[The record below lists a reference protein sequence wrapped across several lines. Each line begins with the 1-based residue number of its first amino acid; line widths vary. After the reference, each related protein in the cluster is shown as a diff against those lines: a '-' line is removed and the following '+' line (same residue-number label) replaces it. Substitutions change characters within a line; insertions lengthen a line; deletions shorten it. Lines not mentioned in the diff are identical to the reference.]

1 MPATESQERRV
12 VCVVFAQASGLAELP
27 ESDRTATAD
36 ALFRRLR
43 IVVESHG
50 GSVDKFIGDVVMALW
65 GAPKAHEDDEARAL
79 RASLE
84 MARETATFASE
95 RGLALGLRAGVNRGE
110 VLYGR
115 VGGDRATVMG
125 DAVNVAQRLEAAAA
139 PGQVLASA
147 SVEALARGAFEFRA
161 IPPLRVKG
169 REEPVSAFAVM
180 GGTPGRTARLDA
192 APMMGRSAE
201 LERLTSAV
209 SAGRGAFLWVEG
221 EAGIGKSRL
230 LGEMR
235 ARLRLSRPGLRIET
249 GRATDAA
256 KLPMFALGE
265 AMGRTHEDR
274 LSLALTEELAAAGAS
289 AVDARNW
296 GNLIAISLGRAV
308 EDSNAGAVE
317 PARLKAETHWAWEQW
332 LRARLARGPL
342 LLCLED
348 LHVADDGTIDLL
360 TCLASRLAAESFAI
374 VATARPGGRRP
385 GGFEAVALGELPAD
399 AATALAAS
407 ILGGPLAPDLEAFL
421 AKKSGG
427 NPYYIEELS
436 RFLLENRLA
445 IGRPLRMASRT
456 ERVPDGLQGL
466 LVARLDGLAAEE
478 KEVVKG
484 ASVVGQ
490 EFWELFLAGLLDRE
504 VHAALLEASRR
515 GMVLDRPASL
525 LPGERQSAFRHAL
538 LRDAAYSLVTKKE
551 RARLHGAA
559 ADAFERRAPA
569 AGRIATVLAARHRE
583 AAGAPREAAMLWM
596 RAARDAFIAPAWEES
611 LSYAAEAERLG
622 GGAETAL
629 FAGNALLHLA
639 RYPEALERFESV
651 LADPATKFRSRAFL
665 QKARICSKTSRLEEA
680 EEAAGLA
687 LELADDD
694 EFRTEILGFRAAL
707 QSRRGRAAAARES
720 LALAHRLMAGRP
732 PESRSAFFVAHADG
746 DVLFGSG
753 DFQGALRAFES
764 ALEFQRAQGNRFG
777 VLGCLN
783 SIGQTRHRLGDF
795 EGAARALEAAIEG
808 QREIGDR
815 RGVATC
821 LLNLGLVH
829 QWRGDYARAVEAAEE
844 ALRLHLEIGDG
855 IGAASAHSNLGIAL
869 FRSGKPEAAIAEHRA
884 ALAILRV
891 SGEPTALANC
901 LGNIGNVLVD
911 RGEYAEAALA
921 QEESIAIQ
929 RRIGNRLGLACSLGN
944 LAAIRLS
951 QGACEEALRGH
962 VEALALKREIGDLSG
977 AAHSLSGIGSAK
989 HALGELAEAATSHE
1003 ESLALRRR
1011 LGDRPGI
1018 ADSLAS
1024 LGALLASRGDFE
1036 AAIRATQESVAIS
1049 AEIGNRSLE
1058 ALGRFEAARAHHLR
1072 GDDPAAC
1079 REISVAISLRRALGE
1094 LPGVA
1099 EGVAFRGLYRVRNA
1113 SPADAAGILESL
1125 GEARRVGPGFWTPLV
1140 DAVADAARGTA
1151 GMPSGERRETGRLTF
1166 AHRFAVAEARAL
1178 AHRARGDREGAR
1190 RLLDEGIA
1198 LAEAHGAPG
1207 EAAPLRAL
1215 RESR

>member
-27 ESDRTATAD
+27 ESERTAIAD

-43 IVVESHG
+43 LVVESHG

-84 MARETATFASE
+84 MARETATFASHH
-95 RGLALGLRAGVNRGE
+95 GVALGLRAGVNRGE

-139 PGQVLASA
+139 SGQVLASA
-147 SVEALARGAFEFRA
+147 AVETLARGAFEFQA
-161 IPPLRVKG
+161 IPPLHLKG
-169 REEPVSAFAVM
+169 REESVSAFAVT
-180 GGTPGRTARLDA
+180 GGSPGRTARLDA
-192 APMMGRSAE
+192 APMVGRSAE
-201 LERLTSAV
+201 IERLTSAV

-221 EAGIGKSRL
+221 EAGVGKSRL
-230 LGEMR
+230 VGELR
-235 ARLRLSRPGLRIET
+235 ARLRLLRPGLRIET

-256 KLPMFALGE
+256 KLPMYALGE
-265 AMGRTHEDR
+265 AIGQTHGER
-274 LSLALTEELAAAGAS
+274 LAPALAEALAAAGAS
-289 AVDARNW
+289 AGDARNW

-332 LRARLARGPL
+332 MRALLARGPL

-360 TCLASRLAAESFAI
+360 ACLASRLAAESFAV
-374 VATARPGGRRP
+374 VATARPGARRP

-427 NPYYIEELS
+427 NPYYIEELA

-445 IGRPLRMASRT
+445 VGLPLRLASRT

-466 LVARLDGLAAEE
+466 LVARLDGLAADE

-504 VHAALLEASRR
+504 VHASLAEASRR

-559 ADAFERRAPA
+559 ADAFEKRASA

-583 AAGAPREAAMLWM
+583 AAGAPGEAAILWM
-596 RAARDAFIAPAWEES
+596 RAARDAFAAPAWEES

-622 GGAETAL
+622 GGTDTAL
-629 FAGNALLHLA
+629 FTGNALLHLA
-639 RYPEALERFESV
+639 RYPEALELFESV
-651 LADPATKFRSRAFL
+651 LADPATPLRSRALL
-665 QKARICSKTSRLEEA
+665 QKARICSKTSRLAEA
-680 EEAAGLA
+680 EEATGLA
-687 LELADDD
+687 LEHADDD
-694 EFRTEILGFRAAL
+694 EFRIEILGFRAEL
-707 QSRRGRAAAARES
+707 QSRRGRAEAARES
-720 LALAHRLMAGRP
+720 LALAHGILAGRP
-732 PESRSAFFVAHADG
+732 PGSRSAYFVAHAEG
-746 DVLFGSG
+746 QVLFCCG
-753 DFQGALRAFES
+753 DSQGALRAFES
-764 ALEFQRAQGNRFG
+764 ALEFQRRHGNAFG

-783 SIGQTRHRLGDF
+783 SLGQTRHRLGDF
-795 EGAARALEAAIEG
+795 EGAARALETAIAG

-829 QWRGDYARAVEAAEE
+829 QWRGDYARAVEAEE
-844 ALRLHLEIGDG
+844 ESLRLHLEIGDG

-869 FRSGKPEAAIAEHRA
+869 FRSGKPEAALAEHRA

-891 SGEPTALANC
+891 SGIPAALANC
-901 LGNIGNVLVD
+901 LGNIGNVLFD

-929 RRIGNRLGLACSLGN
+929 RRVGNRLGLACSLGN
-944 LAAIRLS
+944 LASIRLA

-962 VEALALKREIGDLSG
+962 LEALALKREIGDLPG
-977 AAHSLSGIGSAK
+977 AANSLTGVGTTR
-989 HALGELAEAATSHE
+989 HALGELAEAASPLE
-1003 ESLALRRR
+1003 ESLDLRRR

-1018 ADSLAS
+1018 AESLAS
-1024 LGALLASRGDFE
+1024 LAALLASRGDFE

-1058 ALGRFEAARAHHLR
+1058 ALGHFETARVHHLR
-1072 GDDPAAC
+1072 GDDAAAC

-1094 LPGVA
+1094 RPGVA
-1099 EGVAFRGLYRVRNA
+1099 EGLAFGALYELRDT
-1113 SPADAAGILESL
+1113 SPAGAAKLLESI
-1125 GEARRVGPGFWTPLV
+1125 GEARAVGEGFWTPLLK
-1140 DAVADAARGTA
+1140 AVADAARASA
-1151 GMPSGERRETGRLTF
+1151 GMPAGEDGETGRLAF

-1178 AHRARGDREGAR
+1178 AHRALGDPVESR

-1215 RESR
+1215 RERT